1 MTKLNCSMCN
11 YDTERLFNYNKHLT
25 STKHIKNIELK
36 KTKDLYKY
44 DFKDKKYDSKDKK
57 YDSKDKKYDSKDK
70 KYDDEEKKYDS
81 YDKCNIRQNKINC
94 KYCLKLINYTN
105 MSKHHK
111 ICKKKNVISNDLSEL
126 IHDDPL
132 EKIQELTTKLQSKE
146 EEINKLKLEKELDM
160 IKTKYELAI
169 EQNEKY
175 EDIIKNQSSKVTY
188 NINYIMNNCKDAYN
202 YDELMN
208 EPLTIEEIN
217 DLNDSSALVGSTLD
231 P

>member
-1 MTKLNCSMCN
+1 MNNNHKCESCDYETTTLCN
-11 YDTERLFNYNKHLT
+11 YKKHLL
-25 STKHIKNIELK
+25 TKKHKINLK
-36 KTKDLYKY
+36 LEKVKDLYKE
-44 DFKDKKYDSKDKK
+44 DFNIKKEDFNIKKEDFNNKKEDSKNNNDKMYNK
-57 YDSKDKKYDSKDK
+57 
-70 KYDDEEKKYDS
+70 
-81 YDKCNIRQNKINC
+81 RQSKINC
-94 KYCLKLINYTN
+94 IYCFKMIFSTN
-105 MSKHHK
+105 ISRHYK
-111 ICKKKNVISNDLSEL
+111 ICKIKNNTTIDKKELSRSRNSIEQY
-126 IHDDPL
+126 DPL
-132 EKIQELTTKLQSKE
+132 EKIQDLTTKLQSKE